1 MSRDPAAFM
10 NQSER
15 REENRE
21 QTVGD
26 EDTAEN
32 AEGREADLATLGGLD
47 AFEDEWQP
55 IASSGICSA
64 ADKEEITQ
72 NALQHEERE
81 TA

>member
-1 MSRDPAAFM
+1 MSRDPAALL

-15 REENRE
+15 REENRA

-47 AFEDEWQP
+47 ALEDERQP
-55 IASSGICSA
+55 TASAGICA
-64 ADKEEITQ
+64 RRK
-72 NALQHEERE
+72 
-81 TA
+81 